1 MFVFN
6 LIIPEI
12 HVKGEIHEL
21 LADFAERED
30 VKADSHS
37 YGRTSVIRSHPSVVP
52 NLKPEQKDRSF
63 RGRKRCMRSQEENGA
78 KKSYLL
84 SRAEMSRGSEKL
96 FAAEP
101 PRRKVEEKKRNHRA
115 ILLIPSL
122 WLKS

>member
-1 MFVFN
+1 
-6 LIIPEI
+6 
-12 HVKGEIHEL
+12 
-21 LADFAERED
+21 
-30 VKADSHS
+30 
-37 YGRTSVIRSHPSVVP
+37 
-52 NLKPEQKDRSF
+52 
-63 RGRKRCMRSQEENGA
+63 MRSQEENGESPLVI